1 MSNPDETIDY
11 GIVDVDVRA
20 WVDAVRADPTQHR
33 DRQVAEIVLAAIGL
47 APNLKDTLILKG
59 GAAMALAFK
68 SNRQTGDIDFTSTI
82 EPHGLA
88 ESIAAE
94 LDPLFTRAA
103 INLGHLDLICRV
115 QTIKK
120 LPRPLNFEE
129 HDFPALLV
137 RIGSAKRGSKEEQKL
152 ADGIASRV
160 LDLEIS
166 FRDQVYASQDLNL
179 IGAGVAVRA
188 FTMHEL
194 IAEKMRALLQQ
205 PIRKRNRRQDVYDI
219 AYLIDDH
226 DLSGADKA
234 AILTTL
240 VGKCRS
246 RGIEAKQE
254 SMDDPEVKQRAAAD
268 WDTLALEVSDLPPF
282 EERFTLMRDLY
293 VSLPWA
299 ALRKPSSL

>member
-1 MSNPDETIDY
+1 MSDPDEAIDY

-47 APNLKDTLILKG
+47 APNLKNTLILKG
-59 GAAMALAFK
+59 GAAMALAFN
-68 SNRQTGDIDFTSTI
+68 SIRQTGDIDFSSTM

-88 ESIAAE
+88 ENIAAE
-94 LDPLFTRAA
+94 LDPLFARVA
-103 INLGHLDLICRV
+103 IQLGYLDLICRV

-120 LPRPLNFEE
+120 LPKPLNFED
-129 HDFPALLV
+129 HNFPALLV
-137 RIGSAKRGSKEEQKL
+137 RIGSAKRGTKEEQKL
-152 ADGIASRV
+152 VSGIAPRV

-166 FRDQVYASQDLNL
+166 FRDQVYSYQELNL

-226 DLSGADKA
+226 DFSSADKA
-234 AILTTL
+234 GILATL
-240 VGKCRS
+240 IEKCRS
-246 RGIEAKQE
+246 RSIEAKPE
-254 SMDDPEVKQRAAAD
+254 SMDNPEIKQRAQAD
-268 WDTLALEVSDLPPF
+268 WETLALEIGDLPPF
-282 EERFTLMRDLY
+282 EERFSLMRDLY
-293 VSLPWA
+293 VSLPWDGI
-299 ALRKPSSL
+299 KKDH

>member
-1 MSNPDETIDY
+1 MSDPDETIDY

-20 WVDAVRADPTQHR
+20 WVDAARINPTQHR

-47 APNLKDTLILKG
+47 APSLKGTLILKG
-59 GAAMALAFK
+59 GAVMALAFN
-68 SNRQTGDIDFTSTI
+68 SIRQTGDIDFSSTM

-88 ESIAAE
+88 ENIAAE
-94 LDPLFTRAA
+94 LDPLFARVA
-103 INLGHLDLICRV
+103 IKLGYLDLICRV

-120 LPRPLNFEE
+120 LPKPLNFED
-129 HDFPALLV
+129 HNFPALLV
-137 RIGSAKRGSKEEQKL
+137 RIGSAKRGTKEEQKL
-152 ADGIASRV
+152 VGGIAPRV

-166 FRDQVYASQDLNL
+166 FRDQVYSYQELNL

-219 AYLIDDH
+219 AYLIDDR
-226 DLSGADKA
+226 DFSGADKA

-240 VGKCRS
+240 IEKCRS
-246 RGIEAKQE
+246 RGIEAKQD
-254 SMDDPEVKQRAAAD
+254 SMNDPEIKRRAAAD
-268 WDTLALEVSDLPPF
+268 WDTLTLEVSDLPPF

-293 VSLPWA
+293 VSLPWDGVKKD
-299 ALRKPSSL
+299 R